1 MNNLGLYIHIP
12 FCKAKCNYC
21 DFNSY
26 PGKAALMEPY
36 FHAME
41 TEIKQR
47 GAELRDKRD
56 KGTGT
61 MSLLETGH
69 GTCPLVPVPTEF
81 GTVFIGGGTPSL
93 AEPRLIYRLMNS
105 CREHFRL
112 AGNAEISMEANPGTL
127 TLEKLTGFKAS
138 GINRLSIGLQ
148 AWQDRLLKELGRI
161 HSREEFEENLKLAR
175 KAGFKNINVDLIFG
189 LSGQTMNDW
198 METVSNIISLD
209 IDHISCYSLK
219 IEEGTVFGNRLESGE
234 LEEPDD
240 ELDRKMYWYAID
252 SLAKNGYKHYE
263 ISNFARPGFECRHN
277 LVYWRAEEY
286 LGIGAGAHS
295 YLDGCRFNNVNGIED
310 YMDRIEKGGRF
321 QENEQPIDKTEAMS
335 EYMILGLRLVDG
347 VSMEA
352 FKARFG
358 EEADS
363 IFGGQLAK
371 LENRQLLEWDG
382 DRWRLTPT
390 GLDFGNTVFM
400 EFLS

>member
-1 MNNLGLYIHIP
+1 MNNLSLYIHIP

-26 PGKAALMEPY
+26 PGKTALMEPY
-36 FHAME
+36 FHAIE
-41 TEIKQR
+41 TEIKLR
-47 GAELRDKRD
+47 GRD

-61 MSLLETGH
+61 MSHSEVGH
-69 GTCPLVPVPTEF
+69 GTCPLVP
-81 GTVFIGGGTPSL
+81 TVFIGGGTPSL
-93 AEPRLIYRLMNS
+93 ADPQMINRLMNA
-105 CREHFRL
+105 CRQNFRL
-112 AGNAEISMEANPGTL
+112 AGDAEISMESNPGTL
-127 TLEKLTGFKAS
+127 SFEKLTGYKAC

-148 AWQDRLLKELGRI
+148 AWQDRLLKELGRV
-161 HSREEFEENLKLAR
+161 HSMEEFVENLKLAR
-175 KAGFKNINVDLIFG
+175 KAGFRNINVDLIFG
-189 LSGQTMNDW
+189 LPGQTISDW
-198 METVSNIISLD
+198 TETVSNIISLD
-209 IDHISCYSLK
+209 IEHISCYSLK
-219 IEEGTVFGNRLESGE
+219 IEEGTVFGNRLRTGE

-240 ELDRKMYWYAID
+240 ELDRKMYWHAID
-252 SLAKNGYKHYE
+252 SLVRNGYKHYE

-310 YMDRIEKGGRF
+310 YIDGIEKGVVFR
-321 QENEQPIDKTEAMS
+321 ENEQPIDKNEAMS

-347 VSMEA
+347 ISTEA

-363 IFGGQLAK
+363 VFGGQLAK
-371 LENRQLLEWDG
+371 LEHRQLLERNG
-382 DRWRLTPT
+382 DRWRLTST

-400 EFLS
+400 EFL